1 MRRFLQQMLTLCLA
15 LAVLGL
21 PMAAVAEEVLMGW
34 TLIEGVWYY
43 VDEYGQLLD
52 HDPYLFTLPPEE
64 SVVTQQESPA
74 SIPAPIGEIQ
84 EVEEMEEPVVEEPV
98 VEEPVV
104 EEPAEEQTPEEEPA
118 VEEVPAEETPIEEVP
133 AEEVPAEET
142 PIEEIP
148 AEEVPAEETPIE
160 EIPAEEV
167 PAEETPIEE
176 IPAEE
181 VPAEETPIEEVPAEE
196 VPAEG
201 TPIEEVPAEQP
212 VEKPA
217 IDEAPAEQ
225 PVVDEV
231 PAEQPP
237 VDQPVAEQA
246 PVQQPEADEA
256 LEDQTDAPLSPEG
269 QPAQIGEIQQAE
281 ELEAEEQPQES
292 DKAAEMSVSIYV
304 AYSGDQP
311 YYGST
316 IQLLSLVA
324 GAPEDAQLSYQWQ
337 YKDASG
343 EWKDVPGATASTY
356 EYVLDETNDDYAWR
370 LVVTP

>member
-133 AEEVPAEET
+133 AEEVPAE
-142 PIEEIP
+142 
-148 AEEVPAEETPIE
+148 
-160 EIPAEEV
+160 
-167 PAEETPIEE
+167 
-176 IPAEE
+176 
-181 VPAEETPIEEVPAEE
+181 
-196 VPAEG
+196 G

-256 LEDQTDAPLSPEG
+256 LEDQADAPLSPEG

>member
-1 MRRFLQQMLTLCLA
+1 MKGASEMRRFLQQMLTLCLA

-160 EIPAEEV
+160 EIPVEE
-167 PAEETPIEE
+167 
-176 IPAEE
+176 
-181 VPAEETPIEEVPAEE
+181 
-196 VPAEG
+196 

>member
-1 MRRFLQQMLTLCLA
+1 MKGASEMRRFLQQMLTLCLA

-118 VEEVPAEETPIEEVP
+118 V
-133 AEEVPAEET
+133 
-142 PIEEIP
+142 
-148 AEEVPAEETPIE
+148 
-160 EIPAEEV
+160 
-167 PAEETPIEE
+167 
-176 IPAEE
+176 EE